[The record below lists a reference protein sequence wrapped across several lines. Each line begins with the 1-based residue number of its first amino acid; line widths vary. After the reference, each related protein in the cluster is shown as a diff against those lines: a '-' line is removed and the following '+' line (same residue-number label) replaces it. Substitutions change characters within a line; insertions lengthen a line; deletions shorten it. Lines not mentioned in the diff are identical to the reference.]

1 MDRKEVVKKVPRTKK
16 AKNDVTIKNKEE
28 KPKLPELP
36 TIPYIKDTFKPSLND
51 VEEQRQEHMLHAELE
66 NKESLG
72 NEMKNLDDLKIGENE
87 LKAELELEKEEFL
100 EEQFQ
105 KTGQQETSGI
115 LGVNFSNIL

>member
-1 MDRKEVVKKVPRTKK
+1 VDRKEVVKKVPRTKK